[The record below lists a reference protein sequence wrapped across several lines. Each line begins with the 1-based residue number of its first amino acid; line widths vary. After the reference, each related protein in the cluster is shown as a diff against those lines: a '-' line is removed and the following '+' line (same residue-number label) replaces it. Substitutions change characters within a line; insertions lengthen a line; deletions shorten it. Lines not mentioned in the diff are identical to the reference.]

1 MPDVRLRYTT
11 LEIGDMDVHIRTL
24 RDNLQ
29 FHDENGA
36 AERLGIS
43 SAAWPLFGIV
53 WPSSEVLAH
62 LMFDYNVDGKRVLEV
77 GCGIA
82 LASLVLNQRLANIT
96 ATDLHPETEG
106 FLVYNTNLNEGALIP
121 FVRTGWADSMDVELG
136 VFDLIIGSDLLYEN
150 EHVELL
156 AAFVNQHAQPHC
168 EVVIVDPGR
177 GFHAKFS
184 RKMVLLGYDHS
195 QKRPENTDYLEKCFK
210 GRILSYSR

>member
-1 MPDVRLRYTT
+1 MPLRLRYTT

-29 FHDENGA
+29 FHDKNGA
-36 AERLGIS
+36 AEKLGIS

-77 GCGIA
+77 GCGIG
-82 LASLVLNQRLANIT
+82 LASLVLNQRLADIT

-106 FLVYNTNLNEGALIP
+106 FLVYNTHLNDGALIP
-121 FVRTGWADSMDVELG
+121 FFRTGWADAMDVELG
-136 VFDLIIGSDLLYEN
+136 AFDLIIGSDLLYEN

-156 AAFVNQHAQPHC
+156 ATFVNQHAHPHC
-168 EVVIVDPGR
+168 EIVIVDPGR

-184 RKMVLLGYDHS
+184 KKMVLLGYTHS
-195 QKRPENTDYLEKCFK
+195 QEKPENTDYLENCFK